1 MDKFAKI
8 NFAKIC
14 SVKCSALKV
23 YISEVVVVFNYFSVQ
38 NFNSFP
44 NLFKIDGLTSEI
56 LF

>member
-14 SVKCSALKV
+14 SVKFSALKV